1 MKHIYMIGNAH
12 IDPVWFWTWQDG
24 YQEVKATFRSALD
37 RMNEN
42 PDFVFT
48 CACADY
54 YRWVEENDPG
64 MFEEIRIRVKEG
76 RWAIVGGMWIQPD
89 MNAPSGESMA
99 RHLLYSQRYFKDR
112 FGITAT
118 VAYNVDSF
126 GHNAMM
132 PQLFRRA
139 GIGAYVWMRPMM
151 PENNR
156 IPEGAS
162 LWQGIDGSSL
172 PTWRILEGY
181 GAFHNV
187 PAKIDQTFDFSD
199 RTAMPAMC
207 FYGVGNHGGGPTIE
221 NLREIDGYMT
231 GAPRGSEVRYA
242 SPMEY
247 FAAID
252 PATLPVWKGELQHHA
267 SGCYSTHSASKLKHR
282 AAENAL
288 QRMEKLSVLS
298 GVLTNHRPNAPFVQ
312 QAWQNLLFNEFHD
325 IMGGCSA
332 EDVLDT
338 VVVQLDEA
346 ISIAAR
352 EENAALQKISWKV
365 DTSKGLPP
373 VHSKEED
380 WQLWGIRG
388 MGTPVVVFNP
398 HEFPAEGPVHI
409 RRPIRAVRDDSGAVI
424 PVQQI
429 RAGRT
434 NGDDKWD
441 STFLA
446 QVPPLG
452 YRLYWIFLEDAGD
465 APANPLSVS
474 ESHIENA
481 RIRAEFDPATGSLIA
496 LIDKS
501 TGENLLRA
509 PSAARLI
516 DIEHCDT
523 WAHMVFTFDKPAGE
537 FTLDHISVTETG
549 PVRASVK
556 VVLRHGNSVLEQT
569 YTLYA
574 DADQL
579 EISNRL
585 RLDER
590 HRLVKLCWPTIHTN
604 GTEFSEISCGA
615 IERTACGEEEHCQRW
630 IAMQG
635 ENSGLAVLNN
645 GKYSYSAKDGEL
657 RLTVAN
663 TSIFADH
670 YGQPTRDEHCRF
682 MDQNEQAFTVILA
695 PFADS
700 WQDARLHQRAA
711 LLNQP
716 LPHVTETY
724 HAGPLP
730 TQFSGISIDCPHI
743 QLLAFKPAESGD
755 GHILRLVEATGRP
768 QQAKIAL
775 PLLNREFALEFSPYQ
790 IHTIHLPADP
800 ELPPKEVLITELD
813 A

>member
-1 MKHIYMIGNAH
+1 MKTIHMIGNAH

-24 YQEVKATFRSALD
+24 YHEVKATFRSALD

-42 PDFVFT
+42 PDFIFT

-54 YRWVEENDPG
+54 YRWVEENDPA
-64 MFEEIRIRVKEG
+64 MFEEIRARVKEG
-76 RWAIVGGMWIQPD
+76 RWVIVGGMWIQPD

-112 FGITAT
+112 FGVTAT

-132 PQLFRRA
+132 PQLFHQA

-151 PENNR
+151 TENSR

-162 LWQGIDGSSL
+162 LWQGIDGTTL

-187 PAKIDQTFDFSD
+187 PAKIDDTFAFADK
-199 RTAMPAMC
+199 TAMPAMC

-221 NLREIDGYMT
+221 NLREIDNFIATAARGHEVGY
-231 GAPRGSEVRYA
+231 S
-242 SPMEY
+242 SPADY

-252 PATLPVWKGELQHHA
+252 KSALPLWRGELQHHA

-282 AAENAL
+282 ATENAL

-298 GVLTNHRPNAPFVQ
+298 GALTGHTPNAPFVQ
-312 QAWQNLLFNEFHD
+312 QAWHNLLFNEFHD

-332 EDVLDT
+332 QDVLET
-338 VVVQLDEA
+338 VVVQLDES

-352 EENAALQKISWKV
+352 EENAALQKISWRV

-388 MGTPVVVFNP
+388 QGTPVVVFNP

-409 RRPIRAVRDDSGAVI
+409 RRPIKAVRDDSGAPV
-424 PVQQI
+424 PVQLI

-441 STFLA
+441 SAFTA

-465 APANPLSVS
+465 AIANPLSVS
-474 ESHIENA
+474 ETHLENA
-481 RIRAEFDPATGSLIA
+481 RIRAEFDPATGALTA
-496 LIDKS
+496 LINKS
-501 TGENLLRA
+501 TGENILRA
-509 PSAARLI
+509 PSAVRLV

-537 FTLDHISVTETG
+537 FSLEKIAVVEQG
-549 PVRASVK
+549 PVRAAIRIT
-556 VVLRHGNSVLEQT
+556 LRHGHSLLEQT
-569 YTLYA
+569 FTLYA

-579 EISNRL
+579 EIANRM

-590 HRLVKLCWPTIHTN
+590 HRMVKLCYPTVHTA

-645 GKYSYSAKDGEL
+645 GKYSYSAKNGEL
-657 RLTVAN
+657 CLTVAN

-670 YGQPTRDEHCRF
+670 YGQSTRDDSCRF
-682 MDQNEQAFTVILA
+682 MDQDEQAFTIALTPYA
-695 PFADS
+695 GS

-730 TQFSGISIDCPHI
+730 AQFSGLSIDNSSI
-743 QLLAFKPAESGD
+743 QLMALKPAESGD

-768 QQAKIAL
+768 QHANISL
-775 PLLNREFALEFSPYQ
+775 PLLNRTLALDFAPFQ
-790 IHTIHLPADP
+790 IRTIHLPADSAASP
-800 ELPPKEVLITELD
+800 RDVLITEYD
-813 A
+813 V